1 MIISRHEKIEIERA
15 DFCQKSMKY
24 LPGVPRQRRSTSKY
38 IVYCIVRGGG
48 AYCTKLREREREEGG
63 GAAKKKKVP

>member
-24 LPGVPRQRRSTSKY
+24 HPGIARQR
-38 IVYCIVRGGG
+38 
-48 AYCTKLREREREEGG
+48 
-63 GAAKKKKVP
+63 